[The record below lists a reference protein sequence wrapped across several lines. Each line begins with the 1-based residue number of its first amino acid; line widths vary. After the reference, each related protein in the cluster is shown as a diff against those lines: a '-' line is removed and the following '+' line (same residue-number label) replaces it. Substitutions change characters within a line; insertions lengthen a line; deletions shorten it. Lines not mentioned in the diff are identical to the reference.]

1 MTQNKL
7 ERRTVLQLAGG
18 AAFAGAAG
26 ALGMPGTARAQ
37 DRRLVAVMP
46 GPFLPD
52 GARAILERMINGRVE
67 NLPYVSPTDTAAKL
81 MAPGGTSRYDMM
93 FSTTGFIQAPVLRE
107 RAGQELARPLDL
119 AKIPNAAKISPL
131 FQSEITKRGNNTY
144 MLPVVW
150 GYDSV
155 VYNKDFIPESDP
167 LTQSWG
173 VLFDDKYAGKVAIR
187 DDPYQSIALTA
198 LHLGI
203 RSPETMSQAD
213 LNRVTQFL
221 ISKKRNFR
229 TIWGSFAEAVNL
241 ISSREVYAVFGWIPM
256 RAALQRQGMNV
267 TNNWPREG
275 LLVFTHSAFIP
286 KDSRNVDLAHAAINA
301 ALSTEFGKQLGQETQ
316 YPVCNGEVAATF
328 SEADQARLGYD
339 VEKRGIPL
347 HRYTFPAAM
356 DRWIEAWGR
365 FKAA

>member
-1 MTQNKL
+1 MTL
-7 ERRTVLQLAGG
+7 DVLGRRVALGLAGG
-18 AAFAGAAG
+18 AAFAAAG
-26 ALGMPGTARAQ
+26 ATPAAAQ
-37 DRRLVAVMP
+37 QRRLTAVMP

-52 GARAILERMINGRVE
+52 GARAILERQINARVD
-67 NLPYVSPTDTAAKL
+67 NLPYISPTDTAAKL
-81 MAPGGTSRYDMM
+81 MAPGGTGRYDLMYA
-93 FSTTGFIQAPVLRE
+93 TTGFIQAPVLRE

-131 FQSEITKRGNNTY
+131 FHSEITRRGDNTF

-155 VYNKDFIPESDP
+155 IYNRDRIPEADP

-173 VLFDDKYAGKVAIR
+173 VLFDDKYAGRVALR
-187 DDPYQSIALTA
+187 DDPYQSICLTA

-203 RSPETMSQAD
+203 RSPETMPQAE

-241 ISSREVYAVFGWIPM
+241 MSSREVDAVFGWIPM
-256 RAALQRQGMNV
+256 RAALQTQGMNV

-286 KDSRNVDLAHAAINA
+286 RESRNADLAHAAINA
-301 ALSTEFGKQLGQETQ
+301 ALSDEFGRQLGLETQ
-316 YPVCNGEVAATF
+316 YPVTNGTVAASF

>member
-1 MTQNKL
+1 MTFGHL
-7 ERRTVLQLAGG
+7 RRREALILAGG
-18 AAFAGAAG
+18 ALGAAAAHG
-26 ALGMPGTARAQ
+26 PAAAQ
-37 DRRLVAVMP
+37 ERRLTAVMP
-46 GPFLPD
+46 GPFIPD
-52 GARAILERMINGRVE
+52 GARAILERMIEARVD

-81 MAPGGTSRYDMM
+81 MAPGGTARYDLMYA
-93 FSTTGFIQAPVLRE
+93 TTGFIQAPVLRE

-119 AKIPNAAKISPL
+119 ARIPNAAKISPL
-131 FQSEITKRGNNTY
+131 FESEITRRGDRTF

-155 VYNKDFIPESDP
+155 IFNRDRIPEDDP
-167 LTQSWG
+167 VTQSWG
-173 VLFDDKYAGKVAIR
+173 VLFDDRYAGRVALR
-187 DDPYQSIALTA
+187 DDPYQSICLTA

-203 RSPETMSQAD
+203 TSPETMSQAD

-241 ISSREVYAVFGWIPM
+241 MSSREVDAIFGWIPM
-256 RAALQRQGMNV
+256 RAALQRQGMNA

-286 KDSRNVDLAHAAINA
+286 RDSRNWELAHAAINA
-301 ALSTEFGKQLGQETQ
+301 ALSDEFGTQLGRETQ
-316 YPVCNGEVAATF
+316 YPVTNGNVAATF
-328 SEADQARLGYD
+328 SQADQQRLGYD
-339 VEKRGIPL
+339 VEQRGIPL
-347 HRYTFPAAM
+347 HRYTFPPAM

-365 FKAA
+365 FRAA

>member
-1 MTQNKL
+1 MTVHAIG
-7 ERRTVLQLAGG
+7 RRAALGLAGG
-18 AAFAGAAG
+18 AALAAAG
-26 ALGMPGTARAQ
+26 THPAAAQQAR
-37 DRRLVAVMP
+37 LTAVMP

-52 GARAILERMINGRVE
+52 GARAILERQINARVE

-81 MAPGGTSRYDMM
+81 MAPGGTGRYDLMY
-93 FSTTGFIQAPVLRE
+93 STTGFIQAPVLRE

-131 FQSEITKRGNNTY
+131 FQSEITRRGNNTF

-155 VYNKDFIPESDP
+155 VYNRDRIPEADAV
-167 LTQSWG
+167 TQSWG
-173 VLFDDKYAGKVAIR
+173 VLFDDRYAGRVALR
-187 DDPYQSIALTA
+187 DDPYQSICLTA

-241 ISSREVYAVFGWIPM
+241 MSSREVDAVFGWIPM

-267 TNNWPREG
+267 TNNWPSEG

-286 KDSRNVDLAHAAINA
+286 RESRNADLAHAAINA
-301 ALSTEFGKQLGQETQ
+301 ALSDEFGKQLGQETQ
-316 YPVCNGEVAATF
+316 YPVTNGNVAASF

-347 HRYTFPAAM
+347 HRYAFPAAM

>member
-1 MTQNKL
+1 MTGTIFG
-7 ERRTVLQLAGG
+7 RR
-18 AAFAGAAG
+18 AALGFGAG
-26 ALGMPGTARAQ
+26 ALASAGLGRAEAQ
-37 DRRLVAVMP
+37 ERRLVAVMP
-46 GPFLPD
+46 GPFIPD
-52 GARAILERMINGRVE
+52 GARAILERQIGARVE
-67 NLPYVSPTDTAAKL
+67 NLPYISPTDTAAKL
-81 MAPGGTSRYDMM
+81 AAPGGTARYDLMYA
-93 FSTTGFIQAPVLRE
+93 TTGFIQAPVMRE
-107 RAGQELARPLDL
+107 RAGQELVRPLDL
-119 AKIPNAAKISPL
+119 ARIPNAAKISPL
-131 FQSEITKRGNNTY
+131 FESEITRRGGQTFL
-144 MLPVVW
+144 LPVVW

-155 VYNKDFIPESDP
+155 IYNRDRIPENDA

-173 VLFDDKYAGKVAIR
+173 VLFDDRYAGRVALR
-187 DDPYQSIALTA
+187 DDPYQSICLTA

-241 ISSREVYAVFGWIPM
+241 MSSREVDAVFGWIPM

-286 KDSRNVDLAHAAINA
+286 RETRNWELAHAAINA
-301 ALSTEFGKQLGQETQ
+301 ALSDEFGTQLGAETQ
-316 YPVCNGEVAATF
+316 YPVTNANVAATF
-328 SEADQARLGYD
+328 SPADQARLGYD
-339 VEKRGIPL
+339 VERRGIPL
-347 HRYTFPAAM
+347 HRYTFPPAM